1 VTSAGHGAS
10 SPRGQGIVTAAGA
23 GASPV
28 AQGVGHS
35 KGGVVTAS
43 GVSTA
48 GASAGGGPGNGK
60 AVGQAK

>member
-1 VTSAGHGAS
+1 
-10 SPRGQGIVTAAGA
+10 VTAAGA

-43 GVSTA
+43 GVSTG